1 MKKWVMIVICAVL
14 LIGCNMEE
22 NGVEE
27 NVGLEIKTE
36 IYEQGDIVI
45 QYPQIDGMEDEER
58 EKEIN
63 ELIQNHAL
71 EMGYFEPEK
80 FITED
85 GTLVE
90 DQLEK
95 QMEYEITFLS
105 GHMISILYQGEV
117 TRYLVRNGVRDGW
130 RFGYCM
136 DGLTID
142 LDEVKELELSDF
154 VEIDENFVKKIKES
168 TDILIAGGKV
178 DFSQDRK
185 ESLIEYDS
193 DELLIEAFT
202 EKWEGYDFCVA
213 PDELIISV
221 GIGSAAGDYALVK
234 IPNCCKPIDR
244 NWAEME
250 LPELIL
256 TETQIFPQESIL
268 PEPSENLE
276 LLDYLGLSPAEGI
289 WDLDLTYIDD
299 EDESLDLSKEAVYG
313 GRKDT
318 ASFFMSFNQDKLKD
332 IWLAANPDAQPGVCS
347 LAGCDM
353 TESRETA
360 AEIFQDDCQSVGVN
374 DNLYASSLRLE
385 KMGVLELGLTCS
397 GSGELNFIGTEV
409 APEKIEELRDW
420 EYLWTEKQISFF
432 KPENNARVKIRVPQI
447 EIPVDNALSENLN
460 QIFMEGVN
468 RSLSQH
474 GWNIDDIEQWRDASI
489 DIGYEKAFESA
500 EYISIHYTGT
510 ISTDDRDYNL
520 DFGTTCHTWDGGGML
535 ELSSLYSKSILDQ
548 YRGAHGLFGIYPNH
562 EEAMQDFAGKEEHYT
577 DYYLMPETL
586 VLLGDVKTEHAVSS
600 VEAKEIE
607 YDTASLL
614 REDITWIWDSYYYSQ
629 DDRNV
634 HAAVCVPQIE
644 ACRQID
650 LKNTINEQIVNAV
663 FGQLRNCGLDMDERE
678 NWKDVKISLDGDCV
692 YIGENAR
699 SYRMAGELASGEEEL
714 ELLFEISIDM
724 DGKVTWRTYAGV
736 PSGELGYQ
744 LSKATLSRNDSHI
757 EYPQFCGMDDPDAE
771 YSLNRMIEAFIIEK
785 SGIMKEMETFLFP
798 DGTTWTD
805 VLTVDFNY
813 EITLHTPE
821 IISILFRGNEDFQ
834 SSPVDHYKNQDIYGI
849 TIDIERQ
856 TELGI
861 EDFVSLDN
869 ELLEKIKKAPAISA
883 FNEELSEE
891 DKRINL
897 DMIISIDENR
907 ILEGLKNEEF
917 CYAYCLSEDALI
929 IAVPVA
935 HAGGDYMLL
944 NVSCE

>member
-1 MKKWVMIVICAVL
+1 MIDYICDAFEFLSHTKDFQAKMFSIMKWIGDFYLMKKWVMIVICAVL
-14 LIGCNMEE
+14 LMGCNMEE

-36 IYEQGDIVI
+36 IYEHGDIVI
-45 QYPQIDGMEDEER
+45 QYPQIYGLEDEER

-178 DFSQDRK
+178 DFSQDRR
-185 ESLIEYDS
+185 ESLIENDS
-193 DELLIEAFT
+193 DELLIKAFT

-234 IPNCCKPIDR
+234 IPNCYKPIDR

-268 PEPSENLE
+268 SEPSETLE

-353 TESRETA
+353 T
-360 AEIFQDDCQSVGVN
+360 N
-374 DNLYASSLRLE
+374 
-385 KMGVLELGLTCS
+385 
-397 GSGELNFIGTEV
+397 
-409 APEKIEELRDW
+409 
-420 EYLWTEKQISFF
+420 
-432 KPENNARVKIRVPQI
+432 
-447 EIPVDNALSENLN
+447 
-460 QIFMEGVN
+460 
-468 RSLSQH
+468 
-474 GWNIDDIEQWRDASI
+474 
-489 DIGYEKAFESA
+489 
-500 EYISIHYTGT
+500 
-510 ISTDDRDYNL
+510 
-520 DFGTTCHTWDGGGML
+520 
-535 ELSSLYSKSILDQ
+535 LDQ

-586 VLLGDVKTEHAVSS
+586 VLLGDVKTEQAFSS
-600 VEAKEIE
+600 IEAKKIE

-663 FGQLRNCGLDMDERE
+663 FEQLRNCGLDMDERE
-678 NWKDVKISLDGDCV
+678 NWKDVKISLGGDCV

-736 PSGELGYQ
+736 PSGDLGYQ
-744 LSKATLSRNDSHI
+744 LSKATLSRNDSYI

-771 YSLNRMIEAFIIEK
+771 YSLNRMIEEFIIEK

-883 FNEELSEE
+883 FNENLSEE